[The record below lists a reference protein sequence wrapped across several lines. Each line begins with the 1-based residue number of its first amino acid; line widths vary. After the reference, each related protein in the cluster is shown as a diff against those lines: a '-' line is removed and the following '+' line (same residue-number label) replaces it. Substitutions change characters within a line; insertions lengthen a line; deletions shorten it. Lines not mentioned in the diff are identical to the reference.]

1 MATSRPRLSSTT
13 PMPRLASSKM
23 LILASSN
30 AAMWG
35 RRLRTDR
42 NASHRGARGI
52 APETEP
58 ETNRYAR
65 VHSQIDCRVDTVTTN
80 LYLSPGTHV
89 ALSVAFPTT
98 KPSLITSWRTDKSD
112 HVVGNSVQH
121 RSAPAV

>member
-1 MATSRPRLSSTT
+1 MHPIAE
-13 PMPRLASSKM
+13 
-23 LILASSN
+23 
-30 AAMWG
+30 
-35 RRLRTDR
+35 
-42 NASHRGARGI
+42 HRGI

-89 ALSVAFPTT
+89 ALSVAFRTT
-98 KPSLITSWRTDKSD
+98 KPGLITSWRTDKSD

-121 RSAPAV
+121 RSGPGSLTGLARRARSRRSGTAGPRARL